1 MVKLKTVPALMVMLL
16 PLALCAQQRQVFSVS
31 GTIKD
36 SKSGETLTGATIGFL
51 DHPGLGVVTNAYGF
65 YSITIPEGSYKMVV
79 SFSGFVTDTIELDL
93 KKNVVLNKSLG
104 AANSQLQQ
112 VVVSARKGNNILRT
126 PPGVQRLAIED
137 IKDLPVLLGEKDVLK
152 TIQMLPGIK
161 SAGDGKSGFYVRG
174 GGIDQNLILLD
185 EATVYNPSH
194 LLGFF
199 SVFNS
204 DALKDI
210 SVYKSGMPASYG
222 GRLASVEDIK
232 MKDGNNQKLSGSG
245 GIGLIASRFN
255 LEGPIVKDKGSFIV
269 SARRSYLDLFTPLAS
284 DTNVKHSKLYFYDV
298 NMKANYT
305 IDTKNRIFLS
315 GYFGKDVLSM
325 RYKSGVDWGNQTATF
340 RWNHLFN
347 DKLFSNT
354 SLIYSNYN
362 YNVQIFNI
370 NSLVFVRSGITDY
383 HVKQDFNFYF
393 TPRSK
398 FDFGVDLIYHVT
410 QPGQS
415 TAPPSSKFNNIT
427 LEKKYATESAIYAS
441 HEWSPTTQLKLVYGL
456 RLTEFSQLGPG
467 NAYTYD
473 HAANIVSQKYYSGG
487 KTIASYWNPEPRVAV
502 SYQLDNA
509 SSVKLAYDRNV
520 QNIHLLNNSTSSSP
534 TNVYLPTSNIVKPE
548 ISDQVSAGYYSY
560 FRHRMYEFSTEV
572 YYKSMQNQI
581 DYRNGVNL
589 VGNNNVEADLLFGK
603 GRGYGWENYVRKTS
617 GRLTG
622 WLSYTLSKTE
632 RQISGINNGSWYPA
646 NQDQTHA
653 LSIVGVYKYNRKWT
667 FSADF
672 VYSTGSPTTWPSG
685 KYPVDGAPV
694 YYYTARND
702 YRLPAYQR
710 LDLGATLQLKKTA
723 KFESDLNFSLYNAY
737 GYANPYTI
745 TFQQDPNN
753 KLFTQVQQ
761 TTLFKMVPSVTYNFK
776 F

>member
-1 MVKLKTVPALMVMLL
+1 M
-16 PLALCAQQRQVFSVS
+16 
-31 GTIKD
+31 
-36 SKSGETLTGATIGFL
+36 
-51 DHPGLGVVTNAYGF
+51 
-65 YSITIPEGSYKMVV
+65 
-79 SFSGFVTDTIELDL
+79 
-93 KKNVVLNKSLG
+93 
-104 AANSQLQQ
+104 
-112 VVVSARKGNNILRT
+112 
-126 PPGVQRLAIED
+126 
-137 IKDLPVLLGEKDVLK
+137 
-152 TIQMLPGIK
+152 
-161 SAGDGKSGFYVRG
+161 
-174 GGIDQNLILLD
+174 
-185 EATVYNPSH
+185 
-194 LLGFF
+194 
-199 SVFNS
+199 
-204 DALKDI
+204 
-210 SVYKSGMPASYG
+210 
-222 GRLASVEDIK
+222 
-232 MKDGNNQKLSGSG
+232 
-245 GIGLIASRFN
+245 
-255 LEGPIVKDKGSFIV
+255 

-305 IDTKNRIFLS
+305 LDAKNRIFLS
-315 GYFGKDVLSM
+315 GYFGKDVLSQ
-325 RYKSGVDWGNQTATF
+325 RYKNGVDWGNQTATF
-340 RWNHLFN
+340 RWNHIFN

-362 YNVQIFNI
+362 YNVQIFNV
-370 NSLVFVRSGITDY
+370 NSLVYVTSGITDY
-383 HVKQDFNFYF
+383 HFKQDFNYYLS
-393 TPRSK
+393 PRNK
-398 FDFGVDLIYHVT
+398 FDFGVDLTYHVT

-415 TAPPSSKFNNIT
+415 SAPPSSKFNNIT
-427 LEKKYATESAIYAS
+427 LEKKYALENAIYAS
-441 HEWSPTTQLKLVYGL
+441 HEWSPTTDLKFVYGL
-456 RLTEFSQLGPG
+456 RLTEFLQLGPG

-473 HAANIVSQKYYSGG
+473 NAADILTQTHYSGG
-487 KTIASYWNPEPRVAV
+487 KTIASYWNPEPRFAAT
-502 SYQLDNA
+502 YQLDNT
-509 SSVKLAYDRNV
+509 SSIKLSYDRNV
-520 QNIHLLNNSTSSSP
+520 QNIHLLNNSTSGSP

-560 FRHRMYEFSTEV
+560 FHHRMYEFSTEV

-603 GRGYGWENYVRKTS
+603 GRGYGWENYIRKAS

-622 WLSYTLSKTE
+622 WISYTLSKTE
-632 RQISGINNGSWYPA
+632 RQINGINSGSWYPA
-646 NQDQTHA
+646 NQDQTHS
-653 LSIVGVYKYNRKWT
+653 LSVVGVYKYNKKWT

-710 LDLGATLQLKKTA
+710 LDLGATLLLKKTA
-723 KFESDLNFSLYNAY
+723 KFESDLNFSLYDAY

-745 TFQQDPNN
+745 TFQQDPKN